1 MLFLLKLNHILT
13 LIIDGMKT
21 MTGAAAR
28 HFPNKITLE
37 KPAYT
42 NMNIVNILGLR
53 VWIKDSCKKS

>member
-1 MLFLLKLNHILT
+1 
-13 LIIDGMKT
+13 MKT
-21 MTGAAAR
+21 ITDAAAR

-42 NMNIVNILGLR
+42 KMNIVNILGLR